1 MNCGNPNPL
10 RALKPEPAPLYCRV
24 MANWSAQRIEQ
35 LAPDAAAFRT
45 AQSTAK
51 PSKWVNLG
59 RNERLLWGEC
69 QGSGASPYQVRVDH
83 IDVAYKCSCPSRKL
97 PCKHTLALLL
107 LMADGNVPAGT
118 PPEIVDEWAAG
129 RAQRAEAKQQ
139 REAQPASAEPDSQ
152 AKAKRIEKRENRI
165 GAGLEQLQTWIADVV
180 GQGLAA
186 VRGQGATVWSQMAA
200 RLVDAQAP
208 GLARRVRDLGDR
220 AIASPQWQSE
230 LLAGLARLQLLI
242 EAYGKLSEL
251 PPDLAAEVRTRIGW
265 TQDQDELRQREG
277 VRDVWSVLARRQTE
291 DENLRTQFTWLH
303 GNSSQRFAL
312 ILEFA
317 VGSQPLPATFIVGQA
332 IDAELAFFD
341 GCPPL
346 RALEKERHGLQ
357 ARPPTLPAGCDVAA
371 MQADYARLVSA
382 NPWLDRHP
390 FVLGPVQPRVDAER
404 LFLHDASG
412 RRVAVTRGFRHQWHL
427 FALAAGGSLTLFG
440 EWDGSAFEPVSVQRA
455 QELFMVARLGDL
467 PVLSKVA

>member
-1 MNCGNPNPL
+1 
-10 RALKPEPAPLYCRV
+10 
-24 MANWSAQRIEQ
+24 MANWSAQSIEQ
-35 LAPDAAAFRT
+35 LAPDAAAFKT

-51 PSKWVNLG
+51 ASKWVNLG

-69 QGSGASPYQVRVDH
+69 QGSGANPYQVRVDH

-107 LMADGNVPAGT
+107 LMADGSVPAGT
-118 PPEIVDEWAAG
+118 PPEFVDEWAG
-129 RAQRAEAKQQ
+129 NRAKRAEAKQQ
-139 REAQPASAEPDSQ
+139 REAQGGASAEPDPQ

-165 GAGLEQLQTWIADVV
+165 GSGLEQLQTWIADIV

-186 VRGQGATVWSQMAA
+186 VRGQGSAVWSQMAA

-220 AIASPQWQSE
+220 AIASTDWQSE

-242 EAYGKLSEL
+242 EAYGKLAEL

-277 VRDVWSVLARRQTE
+277 VRDVWSVVARRQTE

-303 GNSSQRFAL
+303 GDATNRFAL

-317 VGSQPLPATFIVGQA
+317 VGNQPLPATFIVGQA
-332 IDAELAFFD
+332 IDAELVFFD
-341 GCPPL
+341 GCPQL
-346 RALEKERHGLQ
+346 RALEKVRMPPPYPPPQ
-357 ARPPTLPAGCDVAA
+357 AGEGQGVGVRRLPAGCDVAT
-371 MQADYARLVSA
+371 MQSRYAQLVSA

-390 FVLGPVQPRVDAER
+390 FVLGPVQPRLDGER
-404 LFLHDASG
+404 LSLHDASG
-412 RRVAVTRGFRHQWHL
+412 RRVPVNRSFRHHWNL
-427 FALAAGGSLTLFG
+427 FALAAGEPLTMFG
-440 EWDGSAFEPVSVQRA
+440 EWDGAAFEPHTVQRSRD
-455 QELFMVARLGDL
+455 LFMVARLGDL
-467 PVLSKVA
+467 AVLSKVA